1 MNTRTRSLLFAVA
14 GLLVLAGALLYLSH
28 WAVAHYLFAVGTAG
42 VAVSYLTIPTKEMS
56 FRVRRLHR
64 FNMWASLLM
73 IFSSGLM
80 FAGRKEWVLALF
92 IAALFQLYTAFVQPK
107 S

>member
-14 GLLVLAGALLYLSH
+14 GLLVLA
-28 WAVAHYLFAVGTAG
+28 VAPYLFAVGTAG